1 MFIAMVQEKPIIF
14 RSVMLSIKDKNTV
27 ELSSVGVRNLMVNL
41 SRIVDTKEAISSNP
55 ADTFEVLI
63 GAGMED
69 NLNRAARAALSAAA
83 LAAGEDVSKLDAFVL
98 GERELLEGVTNQ
110 DECEQLILNAVAF
123 GYTDAV
129 EKLLERNIPNKV
141 LEEAVYIASECGRK
155 GALIHLINKR
165 ARANFRGKVSLY
177 ILTKNI
183 ATKTSSIIKSEQ
195 HDAITHFEQTRIY

>member
-1 MFIAMVQEKPIIF
+1 
-14 RSVMLSIKDKNTV
+14 MLSIKDKNTV

-83 LAAGEDVSKLDAFVL
+83 LAAGKNVSKLDAFVL

-110 DECEQLILNAVAF
+110 DECEQLIFNAVAF

-129 EKLLERNIPNKV
+129 EKLLER
-141 LEEAVYIASECGRK
+141 Y
-155 GALIHLINKR
+155 
-165 ARANFRGKVSLY
+165 F
-177 ILTKNI
+177 
-183 ATKTSSIIKSEQ
+183 
-195 HDAITHFEQTRIY
+195 F